1 MYRIKNDGA
10 VSVYYNQIPIMKN
23 ISVYSNT
30 TSKKIKNAL
39 SVLFILI

>member
-23 ISVYSNT
+23 ISVNT
-30 TSKKIKNAL
+30 LIYDI
-39 SVLFILI
+39 LFVYQQT